1 MALTSTVKAVNLSSF
16 DTAGLTGGYDVI
28 NVNGL
33 SHSCFKLRITNASN
47 VDVGISYDGI
57 VTSDFMPSDSVL
69 TLDLQ
74 NMAGPSGQ
82 ACVMAKGTKIYVM
95 NPGPGVGSVYLAG
108 YYQN

>member
-1 MALTSTVKAVNLSSF
+1 MALTSTVKAVALSSL

-28 NVNGL
+28 NASGL

-47 VDVGISYDGI
+47 VDLGISYDGST
-57 VTSDFMPSDSVL
+57 TSDIIPSDSVF

-74 NMAGPSGQ
+74 NNAGPSGYN
-82 ACVMAKGTKIYVM
+82 CVMAKGTKVYVIAVA
-95 NPGPGVGSVYLAG
+95 PGVGSVYLAG